1 MTVTDSV
8 VRLAG
13 THSEFRL
20 RRREVGVWE
29 IWETWVRGWVR
40 PLPHWGA
47 AKIEGHPRQWRFRRA
62 ALWRGSRGRPSPH
75 ESLRSFR
82 PLLVSSS
89 MMQSIS
95 LWGCGGLGWGA
106 GKGFRLA
113 LSADRYRSSRLGRF
127 AGGGGEPL
135 AYS

>member
-13 THSEFRL
+13 TQSEFRL
-20 RRREVGVWE
+20 RRRD
-29 IWETWVRGWVR
+29 GWG
-40 PLPHWGA
+40 LGDLGDWGA

-89 MMQSIS
+89 MVQSIF

-106 GKGFRLA
+106 GKGLRLA

-127 AGGGGEPL
+127 AGGGGDPL
-135 AYS
+135 P

>member
-13 THSEFRL
+13 IEGEFRL
-20 RRREVGVWE
+20 S
-29 IWETWVRGWVR
+29 RGDGWGLGDLGDLCAWLG
-40 PLPHWGA
+40 PTFAAKGA
-47 AKIEGHPRQWRFRRA
+47 AKMGHPRRWRFRLA
-62 ALWRGSRGRPSPH
+62 ALWRDSRGGRRHMSRYD
-75 ESLRSFR
+75 RSV
-82 PLLVSSS
+82 PLLVSSL
-89 MMQSIS
+89 MVQSIS
-95 LWGCGGLGWGA
+95 LWGCAGLGRGA
-106 GKGFRLA
+106 GQALRLA